1 MMTPLVFDF
10 SNPVIAA
17 MLPPGFPDQLRI
29 RLGLS
34 AEDFNGFP
42 QKRTELLTVLGL
54 VENAVVISGDIHAS
68 FVTDHGDGV
77 YEFTGAAIS
86 SSSYTEEVIRR
97 IASDPI
103 LGQIPGIEELV
114 AFLGPL
120 LQISV
125 LDDNVSPSD
134 ILYAN
139 TESDAFVIVDATADA
154 LQVTIYEILADH
166 VFESFYDNPDGLA
179 DLFTATSFTVQDG
192 VLTRGP

>member
-1 MMTPLVFDF
+1 M
-10 SNPVIAA
+10 
-17 MLPPGFPDQLRI
+17 
-29 RLGLS
+29 
-34 AEDFNGFP
+34 
-42 QKRTELLTVLGL
+42 
-54 VENAVVISGDIHAS
+54 
-68 FVTDHGDGV
+68 
-77 YEFTGAAIS
+77 
-86 SSSYTEEVIRR
+86 RR

-120 LQISV
+120 LQLSV

-134 ILYAN
+134 ILYAD

-179 DLFTATSFTVQDG
+179 DLFTATSFMVQDG